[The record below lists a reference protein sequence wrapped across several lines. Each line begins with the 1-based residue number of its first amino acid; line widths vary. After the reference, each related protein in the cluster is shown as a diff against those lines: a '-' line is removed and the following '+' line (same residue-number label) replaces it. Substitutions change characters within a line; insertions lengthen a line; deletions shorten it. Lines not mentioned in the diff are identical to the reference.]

1 MTYDLA
7 VIGAGPGGYPAAL
20 EAAKLG
26 KKVVVIDKAAA
37 GGTCLNCGCI
47 PMKTL
52 LHTAELYRE
61 THALL
66 ENGRFGGS
74 VVCNGERLSEQRAA
88 VIKSLADGILFQF
101 KKAGVSFISGTA
113 KVTGKNEVTLMNGEK
128 IAADHILIAA
138 GSEPARIPVPGLE
151 LPGIDNSMTLLERTT
166 VYQSLVII
174 GGGVIGVEFASYYTD
189 FGVPV
194 TILESLPSILSNME
208 TEISRSIKMILTKRG
223 ADIHANATVCK
234 VERTA
239 AGLFVTTYRE
249 GEVEKTVMSE
259 GVLVATGRK
268 ALGESVC
275 SPEMASLLK
284 VERGKI
290 PVDENFETA
299 VKGLYAVGDVLGKI
313 QLAHVATA
321 QGLNAVHHMFIKN
334 AMNAED
340 LMDEKNNSQAF
351 YKQTNLIPS
360 CVYTDPEI
368 ACIGMTE
375 ADAIALKRD
384 VVVGKYLMSLNGK
397 SVLSEQERGFIKVI
411 ADKKSGIV
419 LGGELLCARA
429 TDMIGMIELAV
440 NNSIT
445 VKEMAQ
451 LVLPHPTFCEGIGE
465 AASECIER
473 MNK

>member
-26 KKVVVIDKAAA
+26 KKVVVVDKATA

-61 THALL
+61 THAFLKH
-66 ENGRFGGS
+66 ERFSGS
-74 VVCNGERLSEQRAA
+74 VVCNDERLSEQRKT
-88 VIKSLADGILFQF
+88 VIKSLVDGILFQF
-101 KKAGVSFISGTA
+101 KKAGVLFISGIA
-113 KVTGKNEVTLMNGEK
+113 QVTGEKEVSIVNGEN
-128 IAADHILIAA
+128 ISAEHILIAA

-151 LPGIDNSMTLLERTT
+151 LPGIDNSTTLLEKTA
-166 VYQSLVII
+166 VYKSLVII

-194 TILESLPSILSNME
+194 TILESLPSILPNME

-234 VERTA
+234 VEKTED
-239 AGLFVTTYRE
+239 GSFVTTYRE
-249 GEVEKTVMSE
+249 GEVEKKVMSE

-275 SPEMASLLK
+275 SPAMASLLK
-284 VERGKI
+284 VEKGRI

-299 VKGLYAVGDVLGKI
+299 VKGLYAVGDVIGKI

-321 QGLNAVHHMFIKN
+321 QGLNAVHHMFAKD
-334 AMNAED
+334 AMTTNK
-340 LMDEKNNSQAF
+340 LINVGNNSLMF

-368 ACIGMTE
+368 ACVGMTE

-384 VVVGKYLMSLNGK
+384 VVVGKYLMSFNGK

-411 ADKKSGIV
+411 ADKKSGVV

-445 VKEMAQ
+445 VNEMVQ

-465 AASECIER
+465 AALDCIER
-473 MNK
+473 MTK